1 MERNPKSLGNSL
13 GELIATA
20 GEVAFAYS
28 DNDKDGHRLARLA
41 LIELIRNRAQAIN
54 FDKDFDF
61 PMDAK
66 ATVH

>member
-1 MERNPKSLGNSL
+1 MERNPKGLGSSL
-13 GELIATA
+13 GEMIATA

-41 LIELIRNRAQAIN
+41 LIELIRNRAQAIQ
-54 FDKDFDF
+54 FDKDLDF
-61 PMDAK
+61 PTDTK

>member
-1 MERNPKSLGNSL
+1 MDRNPKGLSSSL
-13 GELIATA
+13 GEMIATA

-61 PMDAK
+61 PTDTRT
-66 ATVH
+66 TVH

>member
-1 MERNPKSLGNSL
+1 MERNPKGLDNSL
-13 GELIATA
+13 GDLIAAA

-41 LIELIRNRAQAIN
+41 LIELIRSRAQAIN

-61 PMDAK
+61 PTDGK
-66 ATVH
+66 ATIH

>member
-1 MERNPKSLGNSL
+1 MERPPKGLDNSL
-13 GELIATA
+13 GDLIAAA

-41 LIELIRNRAQAIN
+41 LIELIRTRAQAVN

-66 ATVH
+66 VTAH

>member
-1 MERNPKSLGNSL
+1 MERNPKGSDNTLGD
-13 GELIATA
+13 LIAAA

-61 PMDAK
+61 PTDAK
-66 ATVH
+66 ATAH